1 MDLPLPIPGQFEVS
15 PEKGR
20 VSTLLWVPP
29 NPRAV
34 LALGHGAGAG
44 MTYANMAQIAEAL
57 AQQAIATFRYQF
69 PHMERGGGR
78 DSQAVSVLTVAKAAE
93 KAQEALPE
101 LPLLAGGHSFG
112 GRMTSHAAADGHL
125 PGVKGLIFFAF
136 PLHAPGKPGNERATH
151 VAQISQPMLFLSG
164 QRDTFAQRAYMYPVI
179 EGLGARAT
187 LYEPETANHGY
198 KVLKRTRTRTD
209 SVFEEMA
216 AVVSNWIKQQDF

>member
-34 LALGHGAGAG
+34 LVLGHGAGAG
-44 MTYANMAQIAEAL
+44 MTHANMSQIAEAL

-69 PHMERGGGR
+69 PYMERGGGR

-136 PLHAPGKPGNERATH
+136 PLHAPGKPGNERVTH
-151 VAQISQPMLFLSG
+151 IAQISQPMLFLSG
-164 QRDTFAQRAYMYPVI
+164 QRDTFAQRAYLYPVI
-179 EGLGARAT
+179 EDLGARAT
-187 LYEPETANHGY
+187 LYEPETADHGY